1 LIADRRLRL
10 GMVGGGEGAFIGAV
24 HRMAAR
30 LDDRWTLIAGAFSAD
45 AARSRAFAQSL
56 NLAEDRCYGDWKQMA
71 QAEASRPDRI
81 DAVAIVTPNHRHH
94 GPARAFLEAGI
105 AVICDKPLTTNLADA
120 LDLADAVKRTGLPFV
135 LTHNYSGYAMVRQAR
150 AMIADGT
157 LGAIRVVQAEYAQDW
172 LARDLS
178 GNKQADWRGDPDRAG
193 PGGALGDIATHAY
206 HLCTFVT
213 GTCAD
218 AISAETSRFVSGRK
232 LDDDVQI
239 RLRWANGARGQLWA
253 SQIAIGVANG
263 LRLRVYGE
271 TGSLEWSQ
279 EEPDLLRFSRLEEPP
294 QILRRGGSGL
304 SAPALAATRLPAG
317 HPEGYL
323 EGFAQIYAD
332 AAELVHAHKENRAA
346 NADVA
351 SLPGIDDGV
360 EGMRFIES
368 AVRSAA
374 SDGRWVSFR
383 EGMW

>member
-1 LIADRRLRL
+1 MTAERRLQL

-30 LDDRWTLIAGAFSAD
+30 IDDKWTLVAGAFSRD
-45 AARSRAFAQSL
+45 AARSREFGQSL
-56 NLAEDRCYGDWKQMA
+56 GLADDRCYGDWNAMA
-71 QAEASRPDRI
+71 KTEALRSDRI
-81 DAVAIVTPNHRHH
+81 DAVAIVTPNNMHH
-94 GPARAFLEAGI
+94 APARAFLDAGI
-105 AVICDKPLTTNLADA
+105 AVICDKPLATNLADA

-150 AMIADGT
+150 AMVADGV

-178 GNKQADWRGDPDRAG
+178 GNKQADWRGDPKRAG

-206 HLCTFVT
+206 HLSCFVT
-213 GTCAD
+213 GTRAD
-218 AISAETSRFVSGRK
+218 AVSAETSRFVKGRR

-253 SQIAIGVANG
+253 SQVAIGAANG

-271 TGSLEWSQ
+271 AASLEWSQ
-279 EEPDLLRFSRLEEPP
+279 EEPDLLRFTKLGEPP
-294 QILRRGGSGL
+294 QILRRGGPHL
-304 SAPALAATRLPAG
+304 SATANAATRIPAG

-332 AAELVHAHKENRAA
+332 AAELVQAHKEKRAA
-346 NADVA
+346 NANVS
-351 SLPGIDDGV
+351 SLPGIADGV
-360 EGMRFIES
+360 DGMRFIAAS
-368 AVRSAA
+368 VRSAA
-374 SDGRWVSFR
+374 EDGRWIALN
-383 EGMW
+383 EGIR